1 VPTVSR
7 IRAVLACVLAWML
20 AAVAVPPASAAPP
33 RAAPPRADQ
42 VDVVVLGDSI
52 GFGLWDYRGGFARR
66 YADRLARDGTPVA
79 LTILSVPGLTT
90 GDLLAVLQTTRVR
103 QAVADAEVILL
114 EIGGN
119 DLNAAR
125 SSYRA
130 GGCDAPPAT
139 AAAIE
144 GWQAV
149 VGEVHAVGAEDA
161 RVLTFTLYNPF
172 VDQDRGRDSC
182 ADDAGDDLT
191 VLQTQLDA
199 YNQAILDSG
208 FLVADVFEIFTT
220 AWWSD
225 DLVDPARQW
234 YLSFDD
240 FHPNARGHDR
250 IARELLRLAP

>member
-1 VPTVSR
+1 MSR
-7 IRAVLACVLAWML
+7 MRAVLACVLAWVL
-20 AAVAVPPASAAPP
+20 AAVAVLPASAAPP
-33 RAAPPRADQ
+33 RADPPRANQ

-79 LTILSVPGLTT
+79 LTNLSVPGWTT
-90 GDLLAVLQTTRVR
+90 GDLLAALQTTRVR
-103 QAVADAEVILL
+103 HAVANAEVILL

-149 VGEVHAVGAEDA
+149 VREVDAARAEDA
-161 RVLTFTLYNPF
+161 RVLTLTLYNPF

-182 ADDAGDDLT
+182 ADAGDDLT
-191 VLQTQLDA
+191 VLQTHLDA
-199 YNQAILDSG
+199 YNQAIRDSG
-208 FLVADVFEIFTT
+208 FPVADVFEIFTT

-250 IARELLRLAP
+250 IARELVRLAP